1 MFGGAEAFCRA
12 WASFMK
18 VDFDGDVEK
27 FYEHFDFD
35 LIEKSDEL
43 SKLIQDLVNRDIE
56 PVVEAG
62 ADDKKADKRK
72 R

>member
-12 WASFMK
+12 WSNFMK

-27 FYEHFDFD
+27 FYERFDFD
-35 LIEKSDEL
+35 LIEKADEL

-56 PVVEAG
+56 PVVETVEN
-62 ADDKKADKRK
+62 DKKADKRK